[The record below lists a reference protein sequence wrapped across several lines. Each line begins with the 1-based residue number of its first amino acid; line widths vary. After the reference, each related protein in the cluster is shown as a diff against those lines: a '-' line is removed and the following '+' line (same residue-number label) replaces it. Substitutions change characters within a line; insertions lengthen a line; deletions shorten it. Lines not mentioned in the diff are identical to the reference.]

1 MNGPIICRRH
11 SLDGFTLI
19 ELLVVIAII
28 SILAAILFPV
38 FAKVREK
45 ARQTSCVSNEKQI
58 ALADLQYM
66 GDNDDREPMVDYF
79 VYPAGQ
85 PKQLVTWTIVLQPY
99 TKSWSVFR
107 CPSDSSVLAKKFT
120 RFQGDT
126 ISFSDPG
133 YLQAVN
139 SSYAMNAD
147 YMNPEPLCD
156 PHTKTSYSDPAS
168 EAGLGHQ
175 GIPIQE
181 GQMESPSQTVFAVD
195 AKPLFFDAETAW
207 MYRYWVDA
215 PASWLAPV
223 ACSSWNWGA
232 TSGWDQAATPG
243 VNAPGSFGVPGDE
256 PGNTN
261 TDRVSLRHTGG
272 TNVIFCDGH
281 VKWLTPGNLA
291 AGTNWSSTAYAGNI
305 VILDFSKYLWSLK
318 KSGNS
323 DI

>member
-1 MNGPIICRRH
+1 MNSH
-11 SLDGFTLI
+11 SNRQLRAENGFTLI

-28 SILAAILFPV
+28 AILAAILFPV

-45 ARQTSCVSNEKQI
+45 ARQTSCASNEKQI
-58 ALADLQYM
+58 ALAALQYM

-79 VYPAGQ
+79 TYPGGQ
-85 PKQLVTWTIVLQPY
+85 KQLVTWTIVLQPY

-107 CPSDSSVLAKKFT
+107 CPSDSSPLATKFT

-139 SSYAMNAD
+139 SSYAINAD
-147 YMNPEPLCD
+147 YMNPQIGCGG
-156 PHTKTSYSDPAS
+156 TTTASQDPAS
-168 EAGLGHQ
+168 EAGHAHQ

-195 AKPLFFDAETAW
+195 AKPLFWDASTAW
-207 MYRYWVDA
+207 MYRYWTGA
-215 PASWLAPV
+215 PASFNAPV
-223 ACSSWNWGA
+223 VCISWSWGDPG
-232 TSGWDQAATPG
+232 GWDQPATAAS
-243 VNAPGSFGVPGDE
+243 NSPGSFGVPGDE

-261 TDRVSLRHTGG
+261 TDRVSVRHTNG
-272 TNVIFCDGH
+272 TNVMFCDGH

-291 AGTNWSSTAYAGNI
+291 AGTNWSTTTPWNDI
-305 VILDFSKYLWSLK
+305 VIQDLSKYLWSLRK
-318 KSGNS
+318 TGNS